1 MSATA
6 VRRQP
11 QLRAEELTG
20 RQKVAILLMALGP
33 EASAQIT
40 QALSPEE
47 LEEISLEIAR
57 IDHVPPEVAEAV
69 IQEWRQT
76 EEAAYSL
83 ASGGVEYAREL
94 LERTVGP
101 QRASVILKRIET
113 QLRES
118 SGFRS
123 LKNADPQQLASVLRN
138 EHPQTIS
145 LILAHLDATLVAE
158 VLKQLDPKLGS
169 DVLYRMA
176 RMDKVL
182 PDVLQVIEQSLGTDA
197 AVSMSQDLTTAGG
210 PSSVAAVLNLVV
222 GTLEKDLLDGLEQQ
236 DPELC
241 EEIKSLMF
249 VFEDIARLDDK
260 ALQRALRDIDS
271 KELALALKAASDELK
286 ERIRSVMSQ
295 RAASAIQEEMEM
307 LGPVRL
313 RDVEEAQAAV
323 VKVIRGLEEAGEIV
337 IGGAADEVIL

>member
-101 QRASVILKRIET
+101 Q
-113 QLRES
+113 
-118 SGFRS
+118 G
-123 LKNADPQQLASVLRN
+123 
-138 EHPQTIS
+138 
-145 LILAHLDATLVAE
+145 
-158 VLKQLDPKLGS
+158 
-169 DVLYRMA
+169 
-176 RMDKVL
+176 
-182 PDVLQVIEQSLGTDA
+182 
-197 AVSMSQDLTTAGG
+197 
-210 PSSVAAVLNLVV
+210 
-222 GTLEKDLLDGLEQQ
+222 LEKMA
-236 DPELC
+236 C
-241 EEIKSLMF
+241 RFK
-249 VFEDIARLDDK
+249 K
-260 ALQRALRDIDS
+260 N
-271 KELALALKAASDELK
+271 LKTCK
-286 ERIRSVMSQ
+286 
-295 RAASAIQEEMEM
+295 
-307 LGPVRL
+307 
-313 RDVEEAQAAV
+313 
-323 VKVIRGLEEAGEIV
+323 
-337 IGGAADEVIL
+337 